1 MFILPNTTTNT
12 NLAYIFGTQIN
23 TILETNVFDDSI
35 EIIYNEFPVYPT
47 NLSTNK
53 VFKIIYSCEDGKWN
67 VSDKIYGTIIPATH
81 ETYEF

>member
-1 MFILPNTTTNT
+1 MFILPNTSTTTNIT
-12 NLAYIFGTQIN
+12 YTYDTQVVDI
-23 TILETNVFDDSI
+23 IETNVFDDSI

-47 NLSTNK
+47 NLSTNR

-67 VSDKIYGTIIPATH
+67 GSDKIYGTIIPATH